1 MTAYV
6 IADVEVK
13 DAAKYEEYRPIAA
26 RTVAQYGGK
35 FLVRGG
41 AVEPLEGGWTPKRVV
56 VLEFPSMEQA
66 KRWYRSPEYA
76 PGIALRQAA
85 SVGRVILVDGA
96 PPA

>member
-1 MTAYV
+1 MAAYV
-6 IADVEVK
+6 IADVDVK
-13 DAAKYEEYRPIAA
+13 DAAKYDEYRPIAA
-26 RTVAQYGGK
+26 RTVAQYGGR

-66 KRWYRSPEYA
+66 QRWYRSPEYA

-85 SVGRVILVDGA
+85 SVGRVILVEGA